1 MKHFF
6 IGAFALLVLGSCNKD
21 EQTGIPPI
29 DGVETPTITTE
40 VVNASEIDNAYYQ
53 ANKNKKVTVKG
64 LITIQN
70 TRAYFKLKDNTLIQI
85 YASKNVFD
93 ALSDDTKNKLAING
107 QEVTVTGTFTDY
119 TDKSGNLIKEIVY
132 TKEGDLV
139 FGATS
144 VETIAELEASKA
156 TLADYAHNKKVKLH
170 GNIVAEGTKSYFK
183 LSDNTMIL
191 IFAHKSVFDVLSA
204 ETKTK
209 LATTGQEVTVTGT
222 FTDYTDKSSGNLIR
236 EILYTKESDLV
247 FGKTPEAPS
256 VVEIDATTTN
266 LNDVYAEDKA
276 VKVSGKIT
284 IISTRSWI
292 TFKDGEKAQLYIAGF
307 NSLPQETKD
316 KLNTEGQ
323 EVVVTGTF
331 KTYSGTK
338 QIQVKSGNDIT
349 FKTSGTKPTTTEG
362 KFDFE
367 SITSTSNKYDVE
379 GTITATDGSVLT
391 YKARPDVDKYGINGR
406 GLMLK
411 KDDKINPFVKIAFKS
426 SVKQIKLKYKSSYTS
441 GVDRVLVIFEGDE
454 NLSKPEY
461 IIKQQTF
468 KKDEAGEIT
477 LDLNKT
483 TDYTITIKAIS
494 TSSFVIDDI
503 EWTK

>member
-53 ANKNKKVTVKG
+53 ANKNKKVTIKG

-222 FTDYTDKSSGNLIR
+222 FTDYTDKSSGNLTR

-307 NSLPQETKD
+307 SSLPQETKD

-367 SITSTSNKYDVE
+367 NTATKSTSYTNTETLTNGDV
-379 GTITATDGSVLT
+379 SLT
-391 YKARPDVDKYGINGR
+391 YKARTDVDTYGIEGK
-406 GLMLK
+406 GLMLRNSEYI
-411 KDDKINPFVKIAFKS
+411 KITFS
-426 SVKQIKLKYKSSYTS
+426 SGVKQVKFAYKGAFTNK
-441 GVDRVLVIFEGDE
+441 DKRKVIVYEGDE
-454 NLSKPEY
+454 NSTQDSSKLKE
-461 IIKQQTF
+461 QEFAFDAT
-468 KKDEAGEIT
+468 GEVS

-483 TDYTITIKAIS
+483 GSYTITIKGGTTRQI
-494 TSSFVIDDI
+494 VIDNI
-503 EWTK
+503 TWTK